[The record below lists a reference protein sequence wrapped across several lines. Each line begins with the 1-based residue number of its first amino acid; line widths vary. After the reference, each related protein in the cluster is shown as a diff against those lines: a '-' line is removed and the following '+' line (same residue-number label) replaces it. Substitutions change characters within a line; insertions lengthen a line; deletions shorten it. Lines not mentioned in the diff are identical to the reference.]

1 MCSPPAY
8 IQFNIVLLLQE
19 ETPDFCGS
27 LGPTASVTPRGQT
40 KGRCTTAVL
49 LLLHLLHLKG
59 KPLVFDATRTA
70 VLRRSSG
77 RDACGT

>member
-27 LGPTASVTPRGQT
+27 LGPTASITPGGQT
-40 KGRCTTAVL
+40 KGCCTTAAL
-49 LLLHLLHLKG
+49 LLLHLKG
-59 KPLVFDATRTA
+59 KPLVFDAPRTA

-77 RDACGT
+77 

>member
-40 KGRCTTAVL
+40 KGRCTAA
-49 LLLHLLHLKG
+49 
-59 KPLVFDATRTA
+59 FAA
-70 VLRRSSG
+70 FEAS
-77 RDACGT
+77 CF

>member
-40 KGRCTTAVL
+40 KGRCTAAAL
-49 LLLHLLHLKG
+49 LLLHLKG

-77 RDACGT
+77 RDASGT